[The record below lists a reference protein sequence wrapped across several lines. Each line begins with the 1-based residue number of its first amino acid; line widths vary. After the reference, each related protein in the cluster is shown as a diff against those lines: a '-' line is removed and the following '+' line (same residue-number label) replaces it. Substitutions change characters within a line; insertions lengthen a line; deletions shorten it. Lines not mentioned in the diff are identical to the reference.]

1 MERPRQERDSG
12 APAATARPPVEPAP
26 GRGTPIPRGRART
39 ARWRRHWG
47 VAVWM
52 LPAAL
57 VMALVF
63 GYSVVELYVQ
73 AVTNQGA
80 WAGLANVRL
89 VLSDPYFRAAIE
101 HNLQL
106 LIAVPVPSWCM
117 RACAD
122 GGPTGS

>member
-1 MERPRQERDSG
+1 MDRARQERDGG
-12 APAATARPPVEPAP
+12 APAATARPSPGAVRPARPAP
-26 GRGTPIPRGRART
+26 PARRGTRT
-39 ARWRRHWG
+39 TGWRRHWG

-73 AVTNQGA
+73 AVTNQGS

-106 LIAVPVPSWCM
+106 LIAVPVL
-117 RACAD
+117 AAL
-122 GGPTGS
+122 GLFLAIVG